1 MRYDLEFRSIPGV
14 LRVNGR
20 RLSDRESLVDPDS
33 GRRWTFAELEAE
45 MVRSVRAAIAA
56 GVRPGDRVGIWLPN
70 SAEWIIAALG
80 VLGAGGVL
88 VPLNTRFKAE
98 EAAYVL
104 RKSGARML
112 IAGTDFLGMDHLRM
126 LRSGEPDLAKELHT
140 VCALGAVPEGA
151 VSWDDHL
158 AAGVLVPETTAIE
171 RIDAI
176 TGDDLSDIMFTS
188 GTTGAPKGVMLTH
201 AQSLRAHGYLSAV
214 FGFALGD
221 RYLVIPPFFHTF
233 GYKAGWMAS
242 LMHGVTVIPQRI
254 FDVDEVL
261 GRIERER
268 VTVLL
273 GPPTLFNDLMRH
285 PRRGDHD
292 LSSLRFTVPSAA
304 VVPVELVHRLHDDL
318 GFDVVLTA
326 YGLTEATS
334 MVSTC
339 RPEDDPEDIAN
350 SVGRPAQDVEVTLI
364 DAEGGP
370 VAPGEAGEVLVRGYV
385 VMRGY
390 WEDPEAT
397 AEVIDADGWLHTGD
411 IGTLNE
417 RGFLRITDRKK
428 DMFIAGGFNAYPAEI
443 ERLLL
448 RYEAVADVAVIGVPD
463 DRLGEVGAAF
473 VVPAAGQD
481 VRAADLIAWAREHM
495 ANYKVPRHVHLVAE
509 LPRNAS
515 MKVRKADL
523 RAQFAR
529 AAAPSGLKAPGPRL
543 KAPGPVL

>member
-1 MRYDLEFRSIPGV
+1 
-14 LRVNGR
+14 
-20 RLSDRESLVDPDS
+20 
-33 GRRWTFAELEAE
+33 
-45 MVRSVRAAIAA
+45 
-56 GVRPGDRVGIWLPN
+56 
-70 SAEWIIAALG
+70 
-80 VLGAGGVL
+80 
-88 VPLNTRFKAE
+88 
-98 EAAYVL
+98 
-104 RKSGARML
+104 
-112 IAGTDFLGMDHLRM
+112 
-126 LRSGEPDLAKELHT
+126 
-140 VCALGAVPEGA
+140 
-151 VSWDDHL
+151 
-158 AAGVLVPETTAIE
+158 
-171 RIDAI
+171 
-176 TGDDLSDIMFTS
+176 
-188 GTTGAPKGVMLTH
+188 KGVMLTH

-261 GRIERER
+261 RRIERER
-268 VTVLL
+268 ITVLL

-339 RPEDDPEDIAN
+339 RPEDDPDDIAN
-350 SVGRPAQDVEVTLI
+350 SVGRPAQDVEVTLV
-364 DAEGGP
+364 DADGGP

-397 AEVIDADGWLHTGD
+397 AAAIDADGWLHTGD
-411 IGTLNE
+411 IGTINE

-448 RYEAVADVAVIGVPD
+448 RHEAVADVAIIGVPD

-473 VVPAAGQD
+473 VVPAAGHD
-481 VRAADLIAWAREHM
+481 VQAEDLIAWAREHM
-495 ANYKVPRHVHLVAE
+495 ANYKVPRHVHLVTE

-523 RAQFAR
+523 RAEFAR
-529 AAAPSGLKAPGPRL
+529 AVREAAIP
-543 KAPGPVL
+543 

>member
-158 AAGVLVPETTAIE
+158 AAGVLVTETTAIE

-529 AAAPSGLKAPGPRL
+529 AAAPSGLKAPGP
-543 KAPGPVL
+543 VL

>member
-1 MRYDLEFRSIPGV
+1 MRHDLEFGSIPGI

-20 RLSDRESLVDPDS
+20 RLAGREALADLDS
-33 GRRWTFAELEAE
+33 GRRWTFAELEAD
-45 MVRSVRAAIAA
+45 MIRSVRAAIAA
-56 GVRPGDRVGIWLPN
+56 GVRPGDRVGLWLPN

-104 RKSGARML
+104 RRSGARML
-112 IAGTDFLGMDHLRM
+112 IAGTAFLGMDHIGM
-126 LRSGEPDLAKELHT
+126 LRSGEPELAKELHT
-140 VCALGAVPEGA
+140 VCALGDVPEEA
-151 VSWDDHL
+151 VAWEDHL
-158 AAGVLVPETTAIE
+158 AAGAGVPETTALE
-171 RIDAI
+171 RIDAVS
-176 TGDDLSDIMFTS
+176 GDDLSDIMFTS
-188 GTTGAPKGVMLTH
+188 GTTGAPKGVVLTH

-214 FGFALGD
+214 FGFTLGD

-350 SVGRPAQDVEVTLI
+350 SVGRPAQDVEIRLV

-397 AEVIDADGWLHTGD
+397 AAVIDADGWLHTGD

-428 DMFIAGGFNAYPAEI
+428 DMFITGGFNAYPAEI

-448 RYEAVADVAVIGVPD
+448 RHEAVADIAVIGVPD

-473 VVPAAGQD
+473 VVPAAGHD
-481 VRAADLIAWAREHM
+481 VRAEDLISWAGEHM
-495 ANYKVPRHVHLVAE
+495 AGYKVPRHVRVVGE

-515 MKVRKADL
+515 MKVRKAEL
-523 RAQFAR
+523 RERFAEDSR
-529 AAAPSGLKAPGPRL
+529 PDGR
-543 KAPGPVL
+543 